1 MKKLTIILLTLL
13 LTFAFVTDVGAETFR
28 QGSVRNTFNPVA
40 STTQTSAYTVTS
52 SDSLV
57 NVTCSSAD
65 IVITLPTI
73 TSLRSSFGN
82 KNFKIL
88 KTDATAYAVIVTPG
102 TNDTIGGES
111 TRYILTQNAYVV
123 ISMGSDDG
131 TGTGGSDWEVIY
143 ESPYTV
149 EDYESGTHA
158 TYGTTITHVGDQVV
172 TGTTPTLTIG
182 DGGAED
188 TTLIFDGDTPAANDT
203 HFGVDNTDGYTK
215 IGLGQAL
222 GTDARITIVNTVG
235 ETQVILGDGVTA
247 VDTILALDGNAQD
260 YHVCLDDTDDDLKI
274 GLGVACGT
282 TPAITIDENQVTT
295 VLQDAIFSG
304 TTPTVTIGDAG
315 AEDAA
320 IVFDGNA
327 QDFYVGLDDT
337 ADDLVIGLGSA
348 LGTTQ
353 AIGIDSGLQ
362 VTFSTSIMYPTET
375 VTATNSI
382 AATECGTT
390 YFLASATEF
399 ASTLPAISTVSAG
412 CYFKFVIAAAPSGAS
427 YTIITGNSL
436 ENVLIGGINELEV
449 DTSNDGPYNAA
460 GDTITSADGLGAV
473 GDWVSMIS
481 DGTSYYI
488 TGQANLDGGLEI
500 SQAD

>member
-13 LTFAFVTDVGAETFR
+13 LTFAFATSTGAETFR
-28 QGSVRNTFNPVA
+28 QGGDRITFHHLV
-40 STTQTSAYTVTS
+40 STTQTSTYTVLST
-52 SDSLV
+52 DDLV
-57 NVTCSSAD
+57 NITCSSAD
-65 IVITLPTI
+65 IVVTLPSI
-73 TSLRSSFGN
+73 SSLRSTGT
-82 KNFKIL
+82 KAYKIL
-88 KTDATAYAVIVTPG
+88 KTDATAYAVIVTPASG
-102 TNDTIGGES
+102 DTIGGES
-111 TRYILTQNAYVV
+111 TRYIMQQNAYIV
-123 ISMGSDDG
+123 IS
-131 TGTGGSDWEVIY
+131 TGPSTDWTVEF

-449 DTSNDGPYNAA
+449 DTTNDGPYNAA